1 MTKNILNHSVSLIN
15 EQSYQREELAIYL
28 RQSAA
33 LIKMALSQCFQ
44 EQEEHEQHDYLWAI
58 SNLLDTAKVQ
68 NEAQI
73 KELMAQEAT
82 LLAQQVKR

>member
-1 MTKNILNHSVSLIN
+1 MVNTSLNDLCQLIN

-44 EQEEHEQHDYLWAI
+44 EQEDHEQHDYLWVI
-58 SNLLDTAKVQ
+58 SDLLDSAKAQ

-73 KELMAQEAT
+73 ERLMAQVS
-82 LLAQQVKR
+82 LLEQHVKK